1 MRPVGLKQQS
11 KQIESYCDS
20 RQQTATATATNT
32 EAEPAAKQFVSP
44 PSNLSSKANV
54 LQFVNKKISLRFLRL
69 LGPVCSRSVCAPPP
83 TLVYIVCAVVSFV
96 VYTLLGISQSQSQ
109 LQFLFVSLS
118 LSFTF
123 SLAAALQM
131 KIVHECCLSDKRQMS
146 AWVSCVCLA
155 L

>member
-1 MRPVGLKQQS
+1 MKANRKLLRLS
-11 KQIESYCDS
+11 TTE
-20 RQQTATATATNT
+20 TTTATNT
-32 EAEPAAKQFVSP
+32 AAEPAAKQFVSP

-54 LQFVNKKISLRFLRL
+54 LQFVNKKISLRFLRR
-69 LGPVCSRSVCAPPP
+69 LGPVCSRSVFAPSP

-109 LQFLFVSLS
+109 SQSLLHFLFVSLLLTCS
-118 LSFTF
+118 SVSFA
-123 SLAAALQM
+123 LAAALQM

>member
-1 MRPVGLKQQS
+1 MRPATKKANRKLLRLS
-11 KQIESYCDS
+11 
-20 RQQTATATATNT
+20 TATTTATNT
-32 EAEPAAKQFVSP
+32 AAEPAAKQFVSP

-69 LGPVCSRSVCAPPP
+69 GPVCSRSVFAPSP

-96 VYTLLGISQSQSQ
+96 VYTLLGISLSQSQSQ
-109 LQFLFVSLS
+109 SLLHFLFVSLLLTYCS
-118 LSFTF
+118 LSF

>member
-1 MRPVGLKQQS
+1 MKANRKLLRLS
-11 KQIESYCDS
+11 
-20 RQQTATATATNT
+20 TATTTATNT
-32 EAEPAAKQFVSP
+32 AAEPAAKQFVSP

-69 LGPVCSRSVCAPPP
+69 GPVCSRSVFAPSP

-109 LQFLFVSLS
+109 SQSQSLLHFLFVSLLLTCSS
-118 LSFTF
+118 LFLCF